1 MQTPT
6 LRNYSQII
14 FQCGHQPSC
23 RRLWCTTSEGEE
35 SGCRTQHMP
44 WADGTTCGR
53 DESNKVTH
61 WCIKSECILKEG
73 VDIVK
78 AADGH
83 WSEWQR

>member
-1 MQTPT
+1 MQSPN
-6 LRNYSQII
+6 LRPIII
-14 FQCGHQPSC
+14 FKYRHQPSC

-61 WCIKSECILKEG
+61 WCIKSECILKDG

-78 AADGH
+78 AEDGH